1 MKISVYIDG
10 FNLYYGRLKKTQYK
24 WLDLYKMCTLLFLN
38 DEIISIKY
46 FTAAIKVRTEQD
58 QIKTIRQQIYWR
70 ALRTL
75 SKVDIIEGIFL
86 QHKVFMK
93 SVKDNSYV
101 RVFKSE
107 EKGTDVNIAS
117 HLVNDAH
124 NKVFEKAIVISND
137 SDLVTPIRIVTT
149 ELDIPV
155 ITVSPFDKNNL
166 QLKSVSSGVK
176 QIRKGLLCVSQF
188 NHTVNDEIGEFVI
201 PEDWKGDINVNSS

>member
-10 FNLYYGRLKKTQYK
+10 FNLYYGCLKNSKHK
-24 WLDLYKMCTLLFLN
+24 WLNIHKMCSLLFPN

-46 FTAAIKVRTEQD
+46 FTAAIKTRTDED
-58 QIKTIRQQIYWR
+58 QIKTTRQQLYWR

-75 SKVDIIEGIFL
+75 PKVEIIEGIFL

-93 SVKDNSYV
+93 SVKEKGYV
-101 RVFKSE
+101 EVFKSE

-124 NKVFEKAIVISND
+124 NNYFEKAVVISND
-137 SDLVTPIRIVTT
+137 SDLVTPIKIVTS
-149 ELDIPV
+149 ELKIPV
-155 ITVSPFDKNNL
+155 ITISPFNKNNF

-176 QIRKGLLCVSQF
+176 QIRSGLLQVSQF
-188 NHTVNDEIGEFVI
+188 NDVLTDNIGEFII
-201 PEDWKGDINVNSS
+201 PEKWKN

>member
-24 WLDLYKMCTLLFLN
+24 WLDFYKMCTLLFPN
-38 DEIISIKY
+38 DEIVSVKY
-46 FTAAIKVRTEQD
+46 FTAAIKVRNEDD
-58 QIKTIRQQIYWR
+58 QIKTVRQQLYWR

-75 SKVDIIEGIFL
+75 PKVEIIEGIFL

-93 SVKDNSYV
+93 AVKDNSYV

-107 EKGTDVNIAS
+107 EKGTGVNIAS

-124 NKVFEKAIVISND
+124 NKLYEKAVVISND

-149 ELDIPV
+149 ELNIPV

-176 QIRKGLLCVSQF
+176 QIRKGLLGVSQF
-188 NHTVNDEIGEFVI
+188 DDTVNDEIGEFTI
-201 PEDWKGDINVNSS
+201 PEDWKGDIIVNS

>member
-24 WLDLYKMCTLLFLN
+24 WLDLYKMCTLLFPN
-38 DEIISIKY
+38 DEIVSIKY
-46 FTAAIKVRTEQD
+46 FTAAIKVRNDDD
-58 QIKTIRQQIYWR
+58 QIKTIRQQLYWR

-75 SKVDIIEGIFL
+75 SKVEIIEGIFL

-93 SVKDNSYV
+93 SVKDNNYV

-117 HLVNDAH
+117 HLVHDAH
-124 NKVFEKAIVISND
+124 NKMFEKAIVISND

-166 QLKSVSSGVK
+166 QLKTVSSGVK
-176 QIRKGLLCVSQF
+176 QIRKGLLYVSQF
-188 NHTVNDEIGEFVI
+188 NDIVSDEIGEFII
-201 PEDWKGDINVNSS
+201 PEGWKSDISVKSS